1 MATEQK
7 PKYESVEHRFS
18 GKELLALGKQLAAA
32 NQEVYRLRGEQ
43 KTVQSQMAAAVK
55 GAEAIAA
62 ELSRK
67 IENEREMREV
77 EVHYQM
83 DTPSPGIKTIVRADN
98 GEPVRTEKMTNDE
111 RQQSL
116 NFEGKTQ

>member
-1 MATEQK
+1 MAAEQK
-7 PKYESVEHRFS
+7 PRYESVEHRFT

-77 EVHYQM
+77 EVSVLM
-83 DTPSPGIKTIVRADN
+83 DTPRPGLKTIVRKDN
-98 GEPVRTEKMTNDE
+98 GEEIRTDQMTNDE

>member
-1 MATEQK
+1 MAEQK
-7 PKYESVEHRFS
+7 PRYESVEHRFT

-43 KTVQSQMAAAVK
+43 KAVQSQMAAAVK
-55 GAEAIAA
+55 GAEAHAA

-67 IENEREMREV
+67 IENERELREV
-77 EVHYQM
+77 EVSVLM
-83 DTPSPGIKTIVRADN
+83 DTPRRGLKTIVRVDN
-98 GEPVRTEKMTNDE
+98 GEEVRTDQMTNDE

-116 NFEGKTQ
+116 NFEGRAQ